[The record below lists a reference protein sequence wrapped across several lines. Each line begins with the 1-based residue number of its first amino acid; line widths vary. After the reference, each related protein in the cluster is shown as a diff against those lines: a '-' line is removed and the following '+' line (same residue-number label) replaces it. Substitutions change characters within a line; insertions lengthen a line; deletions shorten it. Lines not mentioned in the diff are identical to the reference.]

1 MDQRVYNA
9 PTSDEVA
16 VIWPDSVSSSQS
28 SWPHVLV
35 TAKSAKSHRIAHFY
49 GCYDPL
55 QYPLLFPRGE
65 CGWHQGLKKT
75 SYGGDRQVAA
85 EPDPIQ
91 SCAVNTPADFLD
103 AEAARASGRHTKADK
118 NISAREYYTYK
129 LQIRPGNMLLRA
141 GRAFLQYITD
151 MYIKV
156 ENTRLDFFRQNQ
168 DTIRADLYKGILDT
182 VESGQ
187 TSAANVGHKFILPPS
202 FIGGPRDMK
211 RRYLNAMALV
221 QKYGKP
227 DLFVTM
233 TCNANWP
240 EIKAE
245 LEPGE
250 TAQDRPDL
258 VARIFRA
265 KLIALKQKFKKDMVF
280 GKVAAMIYVVEFQK
294 RGLPH
299 AHFLLILEQQH
310 KMKSPADYDRY
321 VCAEIPPVTQP
332 ELCKIVLRHMMHGPC
347 GQLNPECPCMRKKDN
362 VFSCKNGYPKQF
374 TAQTT
379 TNKDGY
385 PCYKRSDTGEQ
396 VKVRNAELDNRWVLP
411 YNPYLATLFDC
422 HLNVEVCSTI
432 KAVKYLYKYV
442 YKGHYRVAFNISAED
457 RNSGDEIAQFQSGR
471 WVSPCEAAWRI
482 FGFDLFEMH
491 PPVLPLSVHIPDM
504 NTVCVRPYERLDIG
518 IASGVYAKTQ
528 LTEFFRMNAANDN
541 GLGYLYGEFP
551 EHYKWDASAKTWSN
565 RQNKNSMVGRL
576 AFVAPSEGERFYL
589 RLLLLNVRSPK
600 SFTDLRTVQGYV
612 CETFKEACLKAGIL
626 EEDDAASSCLAEA
639 TEIQLPGALC
649 RLFATVLIFCQPS
662 DPAELWR
669 KYYPAL
675 SEDFA
680 QKYSGAESKI
690 KILTV
695 RSVEQHLEAM
705 GKSLCGCGLA
715 VLVDNNDTEIDRTKD
730 IQDALDAPIPQAC
743 IDSRSLL
750 NPAQKEIFTC
760 IMQHIVEG
768 KPGAFFVDGPGGTGK
783 TFLYTALYAEI
794 RLMNKIVLLTATSG
808 IAAANIPSGRTAHS
822 RFKIPM
828 DSDASLACSVSKQS
842 SLAALIKETALIIW
856 DEASMANKQNLETLD
871 LLLQDIC
878 NNDVIFGGKVIVFG
892 GDFRQVLPVVP
903 NKTQR
908 EAVEASVVS
917 SYIWK
922 HLRRF
927 RLTENL
933 RAKEDPS
940 FCQFLL
946 ALGNGEFRN
955 FLILLEPF
963 ACTDQKYK
971 TTRQKPEYVY
981 LNQLNAASKAYIV
994 RVVVAEKGRDILSSK
1009 KTVRFQTLLLKDEKG
1024 NRMRGTLF
1032 GDQIEAFDEA
1042 LQYLG
1047 EYDISAAPIKFID
1060 EKWRTELDQFP
1071 YQMTFGSR
1079 TVIQPV
1085 HPELGP
1091 ILPNYRP
1098 IASIPRAVDP
1108 DEKNDVVGVVLFV
1121 EEEPRKVE
1129 ARDGKRESW
1138 VREIVITDQSCDR
1151 SLTISMWNDLTAGK
1165 YFDKL
1170 PTWAEAFKV
1179 IGFTALKPYTRR
1191 GFSMNSAVHSNN
1203 I

>member
-1 MDQRVYNA
+1 
-9 PTSDEVA
+9 
-16 VIWPDSVSSSQS
+16 
-28 SWPHVLV
+28 
-35 TAKSAKSHRIAHFY
+35 
-49 GCYDPL
+49 
-55 QYPLLFPRGE
+55 
-65 CGWHQGLKKT
+65 
-75 SYGGDRQVAA
+75 
-85 EPDPIQ
+85 
-91 SCAVNTPADFLD
+91 
-103 AEAARASGRHTKADK
+103 
-118 NISAREYYTYK
+118 
-129 LQIRPGNMLLRA
+129 
-141 GRAFLQYITD
+141 
-151 MYIKV
+151 
-156 ENTRLDFFRQNQ
+156 
-168 DTIRADLYKGILDT
+168 
-182 VESGQ
+182 
-187 TSAANVGHKFILPPS
+187 
-202 FIGGPRDMK
+202 
-211 RRYLNAMALV
+211 
-221 QKYGKP
+221 
-227 DLFVTM
+227 
-233 TCNANWP
+233 
-240 EIKAE
+240 
-245 LEPGE
+245 
-250 TAQDRPDL
+250 
-258 VARIFRA
+258 
-265 KLIALKQKFKKDMVF
+265 MVF

-299 AHFLLILEQQH
+299 VHFLLILEQQH

-332 ELCKIVLRHMMHGPC
+332 ELRKIVLRHMMHGPC

-396 VKVRNAELDNRWVLP
+396 VKVRNAELDNRWVVP
-411 YNPYLATLFDC
+411 YNPYLAALFDC

-442 YKGHYRVAFNISAED
+442 YKGHDRVAFNISAED

-504 NTVCVRPYERLDIG
+504 NIVCVRPYERLDIG

-551 EHYKWDASAKTWSN
+551 EHYKWDASAKN
-565 RQNKNSMVGRL
+565 
-576 AFVAPSEGERFYL
+576 
-589 RLLLLNVRSPK
+589 
-600 SFTDLRTVQGYV
+600 DLRTVQGYV
-612 CETFKEACLKAGIL
+612 CATFKEACLKAGIL
-626 EEDDAASSCLAEA
+626 EEDDAASICLAEA
-639 TEIQLPGALC
+639 TEIQLPGALR

-690 KILTV
+690 KKLTV

-715 VLVDNNDTEIDRTKD
+715 VLMDNNDTEIDRTKG

-783 TFLYTALYAEI
+783 TFLYNALYAEI

-856 DEASMANKQNLETLD
+856 DEASMENKQNLETLD

-878 NNDVIFGGKVIVFG
+878 NNDVIFGGNVIVFG

-917 SYIWK
+917 SYIWQ

-946 ALGNGEFRN
+946 ALGNGE
-955 FLILLEPF
+955 L
-963 ACTDQKYK
+963 
-971 TTRQKPEYVY
+971 
-981 LNQLNAASKAYIV
+981 
-994 RVVVAEKGRDILSSK
+994 
-1009 KTVRFQTLLLKDEKG
+1009 QTLESD
-1024 NRMRGTLF
+1024 
-1032 GDQIEAFDEA
+1032 
-1042 LQYLG
+1042 
-1047 EYDISAAPIKFID
+1047 
-1060 EKWRTELDQFP
+1060 
-1071 YQMTFGSR
+1071 
-1079 TVIQPV
+1079 
-1085 HPELGP
+1085 
-1091 ILPNYRP
+1091 
-1098 IASIPRAVDP
+1098 
-1108 DEKNDVVGVVLFV
+1108 FV
-1121 EEEPRKVE
+1121 ELP
-1129 ARDGKRESW
+1129 SQ
-1138 VREIVITDQSCDR
+1138 IVQTFQLMMI
-1151 SLTISMWNDLTAGK
+1151 
-1165 YFDKL
+1165 
-1170 PTWAEAFKV
+1170 
-1179 IGFTALKPYTRR
+1179 
-1191 GFSMNSAVHSNN
+1191 
-1203 I
+1203 